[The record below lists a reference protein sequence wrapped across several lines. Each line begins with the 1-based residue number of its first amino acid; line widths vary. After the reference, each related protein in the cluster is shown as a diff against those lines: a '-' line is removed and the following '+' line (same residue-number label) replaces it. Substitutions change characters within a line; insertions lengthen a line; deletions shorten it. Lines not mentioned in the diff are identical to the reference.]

1 MENLLK
7 LSKNLIKDNLVDA
20 NSKLIDCLYS
30 LEKSENKFLV
40 ILKGNHVE
48 GVITDGDIRRYLLKN
63 STLDIKINKVTKK
76 NFHFVNEKESLAQV
90 NYLLD
95 KKDIDFILILNSDKK
110 LKGVYVRSKPKTNII
125 NNSCLIQAGGYGKRL
140 GDLTRNTP
148 KALIEIGDKR
158 LIDIQIQK
166 LYNQGFRNIYISVH
180 HLKNKIIKYVN
191 KNINSSYSDLN
202 INFVVEE
209 KPLGTFG
216 SVASLKKEVDPFLV
230 INCDVL
236 AEVNYKDFM
245 SSFNTKETLI
255 RVGLTNYEIQIPFG
269 VVNTN
274 KQKIVSFVEKP
285 IENYFINTGIYL
297 VNPLLIRSMRKNVKL
312 DFDDFI
318 NKHGKLG
325 DIDSKLIISDW
336 FDIGT
341 KNTLDSARKFYK
353 IK

>member
-1 MENLLK
+1 MENVLK

-148 KALIEIGDKR
+148 KALIEIGD
-158 LIDIQIQK
+158 
-166 LYNQGFRNIYISVH
+166 N
-180 HLKNKIIKYVN
+180 
-191 KNINSSYSDLN
+191 
-202 INFVVEE
+202 
-209 KPLGTFG
+209 
-216 SVASLKKEVDPFLV
+216 
-230 INCDVL
+230 
-236 AEVNYKDFM
+236 
-245 SSFNTKETLI
+245 
-255 RVGLTNYEIQIPFG
+255 
-269 VVNTN
+269 
-274 KQKIVSFVEKP
+274 
-285 IENYFINTGIYL
+285 
-297 VNPLLIRSMRKNVKL
+297 
-312 DFDDFI
+312 
-318 NKHGKLG
+318 
-325 DIDSKLIISDW
+325 
-336 FDIGT
+336 
-341 KNTLDSARKFYK
+341 
-353 IK
+353 